1 MIKPVGSFLDAVL
14 GEVMPKI
21 VRVALAAGCFRTLTA
36 LPQIAIRDLPKQDA
50 PVTIIM

>member
-1 MIKPVGSFLDAVL
+1 MIESVDSFLDAVL
-14 GEVMPKI
+14 GRVMPER